1 MIIST
6 NDGASENEVQVFN
19 SGIVAGMQEGTDA
32 KRMCHP
38 ELIELSFPCFY
49 RVLNLRSRGKS
60 RYNK

>member
-38 ELIELSFPCFY
+38 ELIELFS
-49 RVLNLRSRGKS
+49 VLLPGLESSVERK
-60 RYNK
+60 K